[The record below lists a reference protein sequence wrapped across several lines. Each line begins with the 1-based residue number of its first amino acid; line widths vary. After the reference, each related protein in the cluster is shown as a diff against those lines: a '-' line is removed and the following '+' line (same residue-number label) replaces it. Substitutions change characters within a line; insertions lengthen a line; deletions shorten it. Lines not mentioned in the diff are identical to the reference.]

1 MRQKFIKNCA
11 YEKCEDDSLN
21 IFEPFFFTC
30 QPRISVCGWREH
42 NRAVR
47 LCTQLSRSV
56 HLHWLIALFGFKITY
71 ADKVSAFLYLR
82 ASCKRGSLMC
92 IDTAMDR
99 RPCFQF
105 YWLPPAFA
113 KITRFFFSFS
123 MFLLWF
129 GLILCCAPFGLGGK
143 QNFQCLGATGLEGL
157 AGEYE
162 PRTIKNQPQSHLCI
176 SLFPMVS
183 NGAV

>member
-1 MRQKFIKNCA
+1 
-11 YEKCEDDSLN
+11 
-21 IFEPFFFTC
+21 
-30 QPRISVCGWREH
+30 
-42 NRAVR
+42 
-47 LCTQLSRSV
+47 
-56 HLHWLIALFGFKITY
+56 
-71 ADKVSAFLYLR
+71 
-82 ASCKRGSLMC
+82 
-92 IDTAMDR
+92 MDR

-176 SLFPMVS
+176 SLFPYGFQRCSVDSRKKCEFVDLGKLSMSRDQVMVS
-183 NGAV
+183 EEVPGAPKKVQRCRFGCFKDLPSTLVQVTKTGGDMR